1 VENMAPLRSSQ
12 SHGGSRD
19 LLVRTRSD
27 DSSHSAF
34 DEQIQLARWSKS
46 GTDGAKRPDARTIVL
61 NPLFKVVGQVGAV
74 LSRRSLPSIQNLPGM
89 TVCIPAGGLDN
100 GHAEF

>member
-1 VENMAPLRSSQ
+1 VENMAPLRSPA

-27 DSSHSAF
+27 DSPHPAIN
-34 DEQIQLARWSKS
+34 EQIQLARWSKS

-61 NPLFKVVGQVGAV
+61 NPLFTVVGQVGAA
-74 LSRRSLPSIQNLPGM
+74 
-89 TVCIPAGGLDN
+89 AG
-100 GHAEF
+100 